1 VDVSA
6 ETIVAIA
13 TPPGS
18 GGIGVLRI
26 SGPRVPE
33 IAVALVGILPPPR
46 QARLADLRDAD
57 DALIDRV
64 LAMYFEAPRSFT
76 GEHVLEL
83 HAHGSPV
90 ILDALSR
97 RVHALGAR
105 PARAGEFSERA
116 FLNGKLDLAQAEAIA
131 DLIASKSQ
139 AQAHA
144 ALRSLRGEFSARV
157 RELLQALVALR
168 VHVEATIDFPE
179 EEIDF
184 LADQALRSQLSAV
197 QGRLVALL
205 AEARRG
211 VRLTDGLHVVIVGRP
226 NVGKSSLLN
235 ALAADDR
242 AIVTEIPGTTRDV
255 LREELRID
263 DVVLTL
269 VDTAGLREAGDVIEG
284 EGIRRT
290 RIELAH
296 ADVALLVTDAA
307 HLDADR
313 ALLAEAPEAKHVVVI
328 NKIDLDAMEPYR
340 AAMVEGMI
348 IALSAKTGAGVDLLC
363 EELKRFA
370 GGNDGEAGAFSARAR
385 HVQALERAQ
394 ACVDAASRIMSD
406 ARAGELVAEELRQAQ
421 RHLGEITGEFTNEDL
436 LGAIFSTFCI
446 GK

>member
-1 VDVSA
+1 MDASA

-46 QARLADLRDAD
+46 QAWLADLHDAD

-64 LAMYFEAPRSFT
+64 LALYFEAPRSFT

-168 VHVEATIDFPE
+168 AHVEATIDFPE

-184 LADQALRSQLSAV
+184 LADQALRSQLFAV

-211 VRLTDGLHVVIVGRP
+211 VRLTDGLHAVIVGRP

-290 RIELAH
+290 RMELGH

-313 ALLAEAPEAKHVVVI
+313 ALLAGAPEAKHVVVL

-348 IALSAKTGAGVDLLC
+348 IALSAKTGAGVDLLR
-363 EELKRFA
+363 EELKRLA
-370 GGNDGEAGAFSARAR
+370 GGNDGETGAFSARAR

-394 ACVDAASRIMSD
+394 ARVDAASRIMSD
-406 ARAGELVAEELRQAQ
+406 AHAGELVAEELRQAQ
-421 RHLGEITGEFTNEDL
+421 RYLGEITGEFTSEDL